1 MFKPTQKER
10 QTTHTISLQQHSP
23 PSSPSTNTEC
33 DSNTIQQP
41 QTLKRKPTAQD
52 THHTLQCIRQPTHT
66 ISLELD
72 NTSSSSSPTADFTD
86 YNTNTTQAPTLKKK
100 TTAQDIHNTL
110 QHFRQRSHT
119 VSLEIDNTSS
129 SPSTDFTDYNINTSQ
144 APTLKKKTTAKDRH
158 NTLQHFGQPT
168 HTISLE
174 LDNTS
179 SLPTT
184 EYNTNT
190 TQAPTLKKKTTAQ
203 DRHNTLQHFGQRS
216 HTISLELDNTSSPT
230 TDFADYNINTSQA
243 PTLKKKTTAQDRHN
257 TLQHFGQPTHTIS
270 LELDNTSSS
279 PTTDFTDFIT
289 NTIQAPTLEKKTTA
303 QDRHNILQH
312 FGQRSHTISLELDN
326 TSSLPTTEYNIN
338 TTQAPTLKKKTTA
351 QDRHNT
357 LQHFGQRSHTISLE
371 LDNTSSPTTDF
382 TDYNINTSQAP
393 TLKKKTTAQDR
404 HNTLQHFGQPTH
416 TISLELDNTSSSPTT
431 EYNTNTTQAPALK
444 NKTTAPDR
452 HNTLQHFGQPTHT
465 ISLELD
471 NISSSPPTD
480 FFEINTTQAPTLTTQ
495 DRQQTLPDN
504 HFSTPSCSSPCQ
516 PHQVQAERDM
526 QDFFKLAEKRF
537 RHRKV
542 PTSRGRIITI
552 VHEAHG
558 GKSASFVSSEDDNIQ
573 VIYDF
578 ACSAFAGEILPPKF
592 QLANIEDGEIYPQ
605 RSPITTSKLPEI
617 LTIVEEDY
625 TMNETV
631 TNYDEVLWT
640 VN

>member
-1 MFKPTQKER
+1 MRQQHNTTATNTQKK
-10 QTTHTISLQQHSP
+10 TH
-23 PSSPSTNTEC
+23 ST
-33 DSNTIQQP
+33 
-41 QTLKRKPTAQD
+41 R
-52 THHTLQCIRQPTHT
+52 HTSHIA
-66 ISLELD
+66 I
-72 NTSSSSSPTADFTD
+72 
-86 YNTNTTQAPTLKKK
+86 
-100 TTAQDIHNTL
+100 
-110 QHFRQRSHT
+110 QRSHT
-119 VSLEIDNTSS
+119 VSLEIDHTSS

-184 EYNTNT
+184 EYNINT

-203 DRHNTLQHFGQRS
+203 DRHNTLQHFGQPT
-216 HTISLELDNTSSPT
+216 HTISLELDNTSSSPT
-230 TDFADYNINTSQA
+230 TEYNTNTTQA
-243 PTLKKKTTAQDRHN
+243 PALKNKTTAPDRHN

-303 QDRHNILQH
+303 QDRHNT
-312 FGQRSHTISLELDN
+312 FTN
-326 TSSLPTTEYNIN
+326 TQKENYSTRQ
-338 TTQAPTLKKKTTA
+338 TQ
-351 QDRHNT
+351 T

-416 TISLELDNTSSSPTT
+416 TISLELNNTSSSPTT

-526 QDFFKLAEKRF
+526 QDFFKLQSKLEERHKLAEKRF

-631 TNYDEVLWT
+631 TNYNEVLWT